1 VRPTWVVGAGGLLGS
16 HLTAALGP
24 AAWSGPRI
32 AWAAHDAPDQL
43 RLAARAFRTA
53 AGDAPWQVA
62 WCAGA
67 GVTAT
72 GPEALARE
80 VAALEAVLDGLGDPA
95 GGRLFLSSS
104 AGGVYAGS
112 VGPPFDEHT
121 PPQPLAPYGGTKL
134 QMEALAASWAGPVV
148 LGRIANLYGPGQDVA
163 KPQGLISQ
171 LCRAHLLRQPLQ
183 VYVPLDTVRDYLYVE
198 DAARLVLG
206 CLDRA
211 DGVTV
216 KVLASQQAITIG
228 AVLAELRRVSRR
240 APRLVLSASAQA
252 RVQARDLRLRSRV
265 WTDLDRVPLTPFP
278 VGVKRTLDDLSLRLR
293 AGRLA

>member
-1 VRPTWVVGAGGLLGS
+1 MRPTWVVGAGGLLGS
-16 HLTAALGP
+16 HLSAALGP
-24 AAWSGPRI
+24 AAWPGPRI
-32 AWAAHDAPDQL
+32 PWAAHDATENLQ
-43 RLAARAFRTA
+43 LAARAFRAA
-53 AGDAPWQVA
+53 AGDRPWQVA

-72 GPEALARE
+72 APEALARE
-80 VAALEAVLDGLGDPA
+80 VEALDALLDGLGDPD

-121 PPQPLAPYGGTKL
+121 PPQPLAPYGETKL
-134 QMEALAASWAGPVV
+134 QMEALAASWGGPVV

-171 LCRAHLLRQPLQ
+171 LCRGHLLRQPLQ
-183 VYVPLDTVRDYLYVE
+183 VYVPLDTVRDYLYVQ

-216 KVLASQQAITIG
+216 KVLASQQGVTIG
-228 AVLAELRRVSRR
+228 AVLAELKRVSRR

-265 WTDLDRVPLTPFP
+265 WTDLDRAPLTPLP

-293 AGRLA
+293 AGRLV

>member
-1 VRPTWVVGAGGLLGS
+1 MPTWVVGAGGLLGS
-16 HLTAALGP
+16 HLSTALGT

-32 AWAAHDAPDQL
+32 PWDAQDAPDQL
-43 RLAARAFRTA
+43 RLAARNFRTA
-53 AGDAPWQVA
+53 VGEQSWRVA

-72 GPEALARE
+72 APEALARE
-80 VAALEAVLDGLGDPA
+80 VVALEALLDGLGDPA
-95 GGRLFLSSS
+95 GGRLFVSSS

-112 VGPPFDEHT
+112 IGPPFDEHT
-121 PPQPLAPYGGTKL
+121 APQPLSPYGETKL
-134 QMEALAASWAGPVV
+134 QMEALAASWGGAVV

-171 LCRAHLLRQPLQ
+171 LCRGHLLRQPLQ

-216 KVLASQQAITIG
+216 KVLASQQAVTIG

-265 WTDLDRVPLTPFP
+265 WTDLDQAPLTPLP